1 MIFGCR
7 RNSSSAFRR
16 TESPL
21 PKSGRLWRC
30 GEVMEVNG
38 VFLTP
43 IWRVWYTLFRKF
55 LLYLYASLCK
65 YRFLKPH
72 TWVIEK
78 TFGRHGILVMNLS
91 QMLDT
96 RIRIPYFL
104 KEPNRS
110 QVHPWKWPT
119 NDGTARDPGRVYM
132 SVVLPCTTWRRALL
146 TAQMVTS
153 VDVGGDFLGECQWWI
168 CAFILGRL
176 QTSSNWR
183 FMFEMNYEDI

>member
-119 NDGTARDPGRVYM
+119 NDGTPRDPGRVYM

-153 VDVGGDFLGECQWWI
+153 VDVGGDFLGGCQWWI